1 MSLTILT
8 ADELQNLEMRAANQL
23 GADTL
28 MKRAGAAAAE
38 LIMKRLEDAGV
49 EQRRVTLLVGPGNNG
64 GDALAC
70 ACELRE
76 KGAVVNVVLPGG
88 RRPTS
93 ALALAQLERWTQ
105 AGGTTYDDP
114 YMTEKADCVVDG
126 LFGTGLAKPIT
137 GDYLDAVLWFN
148 ERQALKV
155 SLDIPSGLNPV
166 TGHWTGSYPGCSAD
180 VTITFLCVKSGLYMC
195 EGADAAGEIVLNE
208 LDVSVPLSP
217 LSVIGTDEFPRVLR
231 PRVKNSHKGDY
242 GSVAV
247 IGGTDI
253 MLGGNAEFMAKSD
266 LRKQGLSD
274 ELIAESNSFAETDDP
289 EILAARA
296 ALISGAG
303 RVTLECRAEH
313 APHVDMVYPEIM
325 FATKPVNLEDFD
337 AIVLGCGLGT
347 SAEAKARVIEALN
360 CQKPLILD
368 ADALNI
374 IAADIKLQDMVLARR
389 APTVL
394 TPHPGEAARLLRRDT
409 AGVTADRVAACRELA
424 VQTGAIV
431 VLKGAGTVI
440 SMRSSRTWINPT
452 GSPMLATG
460 GSGDVLAGMI
470 GAMFAQGYDM
480 VESVLAAVYF
490 HGLSAEGLEA
500 GFTAGEIA
508 PNAMALVHDARVS
521 YDL

>member
-1 MSLTILT
+1 MSLIILT

-23 GADTL
+23 GAGTL

-247 IGGTDI
+247 IGGTDGMI
-253 MLGGNAEFMAKSD
+253 GAS
-266 LRKQGLSD
+266 
-274 ELIAESNSFAETDDP
+274 
-289 EILAARA
+289 ILAARA

-347 SAEAKARVIEALN
+347 SAEAKARVIKALN

>member
-49 EQRRVTLLVGPGNNG
+49 EQRRVTLLIGPGNNG

-247 IGGTDI
+247 IGGTDGMI
-253 MLGGNAEFMAKSD
+253 GAS
-266 LRKQGLSD
+266 
-274 ELIAESNSFAETDDP
+274 
-289 EILAARA
+289 ILAARA

-374 IAADIKLQDMVLARR
+374 IAADSKLRDMVLARR

>member
-247 IGGTDI
+247 IGGTDGMI
-253 MLGGNAEFMAKSD
+253 GAS
-266 LRKQGLSD
+266 
-274 ELIAESNSFAETDDP
+274 
-289 EILAARA
+289 ILAARA

-470 GAMFAQGYDM
+470 GAMFAQDYDM

>member
-166 TGHWTGSYPGCSAD
+166 TGHWTGSYPGCSTD

-247 IGGTDI
+247 IGGTDGMI
-253 MLGGNAEFMAKSD
+253 GAS
-266 LRKQGLSD
+266 
-274 ELIAESNSFAETDDP
+274 
-289 EILAARA
+289 ILAARS

>member
-155 SLDIPSGLNPV
+155 SLDIPSGLDPV

-247 IGGTDI
+247 IGGTDGMI
-253 MLGGNAEFMAKSD
+253 GAS
-266 LRKQGLSD
+266 
-274 ELIAESNSFAETDDP
+274 
-289 EILAARA
+289 ILAARA

>member
-231 PRVKNSHKGDY
+231 PRVKNTHQGDY
-242 GSVAV
+242 GSGAG
-247 IGGTDI
+247 IGGTDGMI
-253 MLGGNAEFMAKSD
+253 GAS
-266 LRKQGLSD
+266 
-274 ELIAESNSFAETDDP
+274 
-289 EILAARA
+289 ILAARA

>member
-76 KGAVVNVVLPGG
+76 KGAIVNVVLPGG

-247 IGGTDI
+247 IGGTDGMI
-253 MLGGNAEFMAKSD
+253 GAS
-266 LRKQGLSD
+266 
-274 ELIAESNSFAETDDP
+274 
-289 EILAARA
+289 ILAARA

>member
-247 IGGTDI
+247 IGGTDGMI
-253 MLGGNAEFMAKSD
+253 GAS
-266 LRKQGLSD
+266 
-274 ELIAESNSFAETDDP
+274 
-289 EILAARA
+289 ILAARA

-325 FATKPVNLEDFD
+325 FATTPVNLEDFD

>member
-49 EQRRVTLLVGPGNNG
+49 EQRRVTLIVGPGNNG

-247 IGGTDI
+247 IGGTDGMI
-253 MLGGNAEFMAKSD
+253 GAS
-266 LRKQGLSD
+266 
-274 ELIAESNSFAETDDP
+274 
-289 EILAARA
+289 ILAARA

>member
-247 IGGTDI
+247 IGGTDGMI
-253 MLGGNAEFMAKSD
+253 GAS
-266 LRKQGLSD
+266 
-274 ELIAESNSFAETDDP
+274 
-289 EILAARA
+289 ILAARA

-508 PNAMALVHDARVS
+508 PNAMALVHGTRAS

>member
-208 LDVSVPLSP
+208 LDVSVPLST

-247 IGGTDI
+247 IGGTDGMI
-253 MLGGNAEFMAKSD
+253 GAS
-266 LRKQGLSD
+266 
-274 ELIAESNSFAETDDP
+274 
-289 EILAARA
+289 ILAARA

>member
-247 IGGTDI
+247 LGGTDGMI
-253 MLGGNAEFMAKSD
+253 GAS
-266 LRKQGLSD
+266 
-274 ELIAESNSFAETDDP
+274 
-289 EILAARA
+289 ILAARA

>member
-247 IGGTDI
+247 IGGTDGMI
-253 MLGGNAEFMAKSD
+253 GAS
-266 LRKQGLSD
+266 
-274 ELIAESNSFAETDDP
+274 
-289 EILAARA
+289 ILAARA

-394 TPHPGEAARLLRRDT
+394 TPHPGEAAR
-409 AGVTADRVAACRELA
+409 RELA

-508 PNAMALVHDARVS
+508 PNARALVHDARVS

>member
-93 ALALAQLERWTQ
+93 ALALAQFERWTQ

-247 IGGTDI
+247 IGGTDGMI
-253 MLGGNAEFMAKSD
+253 GAS
-266 LRKQGLSD
+266 
-274 ELIAESNSFAETDDP
+274 
-289 EILAARA
+289 ILAARA

>member
-247 IGGTDI
+247 IGGTDGMI
-253 MLGGNAEFMAKSD
+253 GAS
-266 LRKQGLSD
+266 
-274 ELIAESNSFAETDDP
+274 
-289 EILAARA
+289 ILAARA

-508 PNAMALVHDARVS
+508 SNAMALVHDARVS

>member
-247 IGGTDI
+247 IGGT
-253 MLGGNAEFMAKSD
+253 
-266 LRKQGLSD
+266 
-274 ELIAESNSFAETDDP
+274 
-289 EILAARA
+289 A

>member
-247 IGGTDI
+247 IGGTDGMI
-253 MLGGNAEFMAKSD
+253 GAL
-266 LRKQGLSD
+266 
-274 ELIAESNSFAETDDP
+274 
-289 EILAARA
+289 ILAARA

>member
-105 AGGTTYDDP
+105 ACGTTYDDP
-114 YMTEKADCVVDG
+114 YMTGKADCVVDG

-247 IGGTDI
+247 IGGTDGMI
-253 MLGGNAEFMAKSD
+253 GAS
-266 LRKQGLSD
+266 
-274 ELIAESNSFAETDDP
+274 
-289 EILAARA
+289 ILAARS

>member
-88 RRPTS
+88 LRPTS

-148 ERQALKV
+148 ERQTLKV

-180 VTITFLCVKSGLYMC
+180 VPITFLCGKSGLYMC

-217 LSVIGTDEFPRVLR
+217 LSVIGTDEFPRLLR

-247 IGGTDI
+247 IGGTDGMI
-253 MLGGNAEFMAKSD
+253 GAS
-266 LRKQGLSD
+266 
-274 ELIAESNSFAETDDP
+274 
-289 EILAARA
+289 ILAARA

>member
-247 IGGTDI
+247 IGGTDGMI
-253 MLGGNAEFMAKSD
+253 GAS
-266 LRKQGLSD
+266 
-274 ELIAESNSFAETDDP
+274 
-289 EILAARA
+289 ILAARA

-452 GSPMLATG
+452 GSPMFATG

>member
-247 IGGTDI
+247 IGGTDGMI
-253 MLGGNAEFMAKSD
+253 GAS
-266 LRKQGLSD
+266 
-274 ELIAESNSFAETDDP
+274 
-289 EILAARA
+289 ILAARA

-374 IAADIKLQDMVLARR
+374 IAADIKHQDMVLARR

>member
-195 EGADAAGEIVLNE
+195 EGTDAAGEIVLNE

-247 IGGTDI
+247 IGGTDGMI
-253 MLGGNAEFMAKSD
+253 GAS
-266 LRKQGLSD
+266 
-274 ELIAESNSFAETDDP
+274 
-289 EILAARA
+289 ILAARA

>member
-76 KGAVVNVVLPGG
+76 KGTVVNVVLPGG

-247 IGGTDI
+247 IGGTDGMI
-253 MLGGNAEFMAKSD
+253 GAS
-266 LRKQGLSD
+266 
-274 ELIAESNSFAETDDP
+274 
-289 EILAARA
+289 ILAARA

>member
-247 IGGTDI
+247 IGGTDGMI
-253 MLGGNAEFMAKSD
+253 GAS
-266 LRKQGLSD
+266 
-274 ELIAESNSFAETDDP
+274 
-289 EILAARA
+289 ILAARA

-374 IAADIKLQDMVLARR
+374 IAADIKLQDMVLAHR

>member
-217 LSVIGTDEFPRVLR
+217 LSVTGTDEFPRVLR

-247 IGGTDI
+247 IGGTDGMI
-253 MLGGNAEFMAKSD
+253 GAS
-266 LRKQGLSD
+266 
-274 ELIAESNSFAETDDP
+274 
-289 EILAARA
+289 ILAARA

-313 APHVDMVYPEIM
+313 APHVDMGYPEIM

>member
-93 ALALAQLERWTQ
+93 ALALAQLEHWTQ

-247 IGGTDI
+247 IGGTDGMI
-253 MLGGNAEFMAKSD
+253 GAS
-266 LRKQGLSD
+266 
-274 ELIAESNSFAETDDP
+274 
-289 EILAARA
+289 ILAARA

>member
-23 GADTL
+23 GADTQ

-247 IGGTDI
+247 IGGTDGMI
-253 MLGGNAEFMAKSD
+253 GAS
-266 LRKQGLSD
+266 
-274 ELIAESNSFAETDDP
+274 
-289 EILAARA
+289 ILAARA

>member
-247 IGGTDI
+247 IGGTDGMI
-253 MLGGNAEFMAKSD
+253 GAS
-266 LRKQGLSD
+266 
-274 ELIAESNSFAETDDP
+274 
-289 EILAARA
+289 ILAARA

-303 RVTLECRAEH
+303 RVTLECRAAH
-313 APHVDMVYPEIM
+313 APPVDMGYPEIM

>member
-1 MSLTILT
+1 MSLIILT

-49 EQRRVTLLVGPGNNG
+49 EQRRVTLLIGPGNNG

-247 IGGTDI
+247 IGGTDGMI
-253 MLGGNAEFMAKSD
+253 GAS
-266 LRKQGLSD
+266 
-274 ELIAESNSFAETDDP
+274 
-289 EILAARA
+289 ILAARA

>member
-180 VTITFLCVKSGLYMC
+180 VTITLLCVKSGLYMC

-247 IGGTDI
+247 IGGTDGMI
-253 MLGGNAEFMAKSD
+253 GAS
-266 LRKQGLSD
+266 
-274 ELIAESNSFAETDDP
+274 
-289 EILAARA
+289 ILAARA

-303 RVTLECRAEH
+303 RVTLECRAEQ

>member
-70 ACELRE
+70 PCELRE

-247 IGGTDI
+247 IGGTDGMI
-253 MLGGNAEFMAKSD
+253 GAS
-266 LRKQGLSD
+266 
-274 ELIAESNSFAETDDP
+274 
-289 EILAARA
+289 ILAARA

>member
-208 LDVSVPLSP
+208 LDISVPLSP

-247 IGGTDI
+247 IGGTDGMI
-253 MLGGNAEFMAKSD
+253 GAS
-266 LRKQGLSD
+266 
-274 ELIAESNSFAETDDP
+274 
-289 EILAARA
+289 ILAARA

-347 SAEAKARVIEALN
+347 SAEAKARVIEALD

-508 PNAMALVHDARVS
+508 PNAMALVYDARVS

>member
-247 IGGTDI
+247 IGGTDGMI
-253 MLGGNAEFMAKSD
+253 GAS
-266 LRKQGLSD
+266 
-274 ELIAESNSFAETDDP
+274 
-289 EILAARA
+289 ILAARA

-394 TPHPGEAARLLRRDT
+394 TPHPSEAARLLRRDT

>member
-93 ALALAQLERWTQ
+93 ALALTQLERWTQ

-247 IGGTDI
+247 IGGTDGMI
-253 MLGGNAEFMAKSD
+253 GAS
-266 LRKQGLSD
+266 
-274 ELIAESNSFAETDDP
+274 
-289 EILAARA
+289 ILAARA

>member
-76 KGAVVNVVLPGG
+76 KGAVLNVVLPGG

-247 IGGTDI
+247 IGGTDGMI
-253 MLGGNAEFMAKSD
+253 GAS
-266 LRKQGLSD
+266 
-274 ELIAESNSFAETDDP
+274 
-289 EILAARA
+289 ILAARA

>member
-93 ALALAQLERWTQ
+93 ALALAQLECWTQ

-247 IGGTDI
+247 IGGTDGMI
-253 MLGGNAEFMAKSD
+253 GAS
-266 LRKQGLSD
+266 
-274 ELIAESNSFAETDDP
+274 
-289 EILAARA
+289 ILAARA

>member
-28 MKRAGAAAAE
+28 MKRTGAAAAE

-247 IGGTDI
+247 IGGTDGMI
-253 MLGGNAEFMAKSD
+253 GAS
-266 LRKQGLSD
+266 
-274 ELIAESNSFAETDDP
+274 
-289 EILAARA
+289 ILAARA

>member
-195 EGADAAGEIVLNE
+195 EGADTAGEIVLNE

-247 IGGTDI
+247 IGGTDGMI
-253 MLGGNAEFMAKSD
+253 GAS
-266 LRKQGLSD
+266 
-274 ELIAESNSFAETDDP
+274 
-289 EILAARA
+289 ILAARA